1 MRSFIASCLIFCLAA
16 AGVWGSRVYLHA
28 QTSELSRI
36 AEALP
41 VTADTDGEK
50 IGKAVCEMRRIWAE
64 HSFVI
69 SLTVPASR
77 TDKIERAL
85 NDVESAWLSQD
96 AGLYLRARAELLLA
110 LEKLHEAE
118 DFSLAGLV

>member
-16 AGVWGSRVYLHA
+16 AGVWGSKVYLHA

-41 VTADTDGEK
+41 AAADGEK
-50 IGKAVCEMRRIWAE
+50 IGEAVREMRRIWEE

-85 NDVESAWLSQD
+85 NDVESAWLSRD

-110 LEKLHEAE
+110 LAKLHEAE
-118 DFSLAGLV
+118 DLSLAGLV